1 MRDFLKEDVLIK
13 AAKLSLVSTLAIAPS
28 IVDSYFF
35 NPGYRSILL
44 ERAAESLLPALFA
57 RDLILVFI
65 ALVISSACGFA
76 WADGKKVI
84 GFETLDRFRKEMKT
98 LLWLGPALAVGTALL
113 LDITLLRHFRGLYPD
128 NPLIAL
134 TIPLRA
140 AFFEEVICRFGILMI
155 VFRLTRSVSAAVV
168 VSALFNTLLGL
179 RSADFVGFPLGLD
192 WLTGRILISRMVLAS
207 FFGYFY
213 CRKGLMS
220 TISLRFIME
229 LKHVV
234 LPLFIPQ

>member
-1 MRDFLKEDVLIK
+1 VRDFLREDVLFK
-13 AAKLSLVSTLAIAPS
+13 AAKLALVATLAVAPS

-57 RDLILVFI
+57 RDLILVF
-65 ALVISSACGFA
+65 LSLLMSSACGFA

-84 GFETLDRFRKEMKT
+84 GFETFDRFRKELKT
-98 LLWLGPALAVGTALL
+98 LVWLGPVLAAGTALL

-128 NPLIAL
+128 NPLVSL
-134 TIPLRA
+134 SIPLRA

-155 VFRLTRSVSAAVV
+155 VFRLTRSVTTAVV

-179 RSADFVGFPLGLD
+179 RSADFVGFPLGFD
-192 WLTGRILISRMVLAS
+192 WLTGRILISRMMLAS
-207 FFGYFY
+207 FLGYFY

-220 TISLRFIME
+220 TISLRFMME

-234 LPLFIPQ
+234 LPLLIPR

>member
-1 MRDFLKEDVLIK
+1 MRDFLREDVLMK
-13 AAKLSLVSTLAIAPS
+13 AARLALVSTLAVAPS

-44 ERAAESLLPALFA
+44 ERASESLLPALFA
-57 RDLILVFI
+57 RDLILVF
-65 ALVISSACGFA
+65 LSLLISSACGFA
-76 WADGKKVI
+76 WADGRRII
-84 GFETLDRFRKEMKT
+84 GFETLGSFRKEVKT
-98 LLWLGPALAVGTALL
+98 LLWLGPVLAVGTALL

-128 NPLIAL
+128 NPLVAL

-155 VFRLTRSVSAAVV
+155 VFRLTRSVGAAIV

-179 RSADFVGFPLGLD
+179 RSATFVGFPLGLD
-192 WLTGRILISRMVLAS
+192 WLTGRILVSRMVLAS

-234 LPLFIPQ
+234 LPFLIS

>member
-13 AAKLSLVSTLAIAPS
+13 ATKLALVSTLAVAPS
-28 IVDSYFF
+28 MVDSYFF
-35 NPGYRSILL
+35 NPGYRGILL
-44 ERAAESLLPALFA
+44 GRASESLLPILFV
-57 RDLILVFI
+57 RDLILVF
-65 ALVISSACGFA
+65 LSLLISSGCGFA
-76 WADGKKVI
+76 WADGRKVI
-84 GFETLDRFRKEMKT
+84 GVETFDRFREELKT
-98 LLWLGPALAVGTALL
+98 LLWLGPVLAVGTALL
-113 LDITLLRHFRGLYPD
+113 LDMSLFRHFRGLYPD
-128 NPLIAL
+128 NPLVAL

-155 VFRLTRSVSAAVV
+155 VFRLTRSVPAAVI

-179 RSADFVGFPLGLD
+179 RSATFVGFPLDFD
-192 WLTGRILISRMVLAS
+192 WLTGRILISKMVLAS

-229 LKHVV
+229 LKHVL
-234 LPLFIPQ
+234 LPLLISP